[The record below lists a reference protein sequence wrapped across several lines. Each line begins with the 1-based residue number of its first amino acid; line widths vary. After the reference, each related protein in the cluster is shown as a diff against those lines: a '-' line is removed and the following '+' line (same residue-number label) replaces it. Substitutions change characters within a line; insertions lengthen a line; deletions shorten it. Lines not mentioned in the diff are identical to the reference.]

1 MATLSAPFATFS
13 VQQEPFILRITL
25 NQERGDERDFQDVIR
40 AFLKILEAQRPLSVI
55 IDATQLKVMN
65 KQNIKDIRHFIRN
78 NRPVFEAY
86 LKCSSLVIRSVL
98 IKNIINTIFKI
109 QPPIRPNLIV
119 NTLEEAEQ
127 FVAGFWQYPDQDF
140 VEKVR

>member
-127 FVAGFWQYPDQDF
+127 FVAGF
-140 VEKVR
+140 

>member
-1 MATLSAPFATFS
+1 MATHPAPFATFS
-13 VQQEPFILRITL
+13 VQQAPFILRITL

-40 AFLKILEAQRPLSVI
+40 AFLKIFETRRPLSVI
-55 IDATQLKVMN
+55 IDATQLKVMS
-65 KQNIKDIRHFIRN
+65 KQNIKDIRHFIRD

-119 NTLEEAEQ
+119 NTVEEAEG
-127 FVAGFWQYPDQDF
+127 FVAGF
-140 VEKVR
+140 

>member
-13 VQQEPFILRITL
+13 VQLEPFILRITL

-127 FVAGFWQYPDQDF
+127 FVAGF
-140 VEKVR
+140 

>member
-40 AFLKILEAQRPLSVI
+40 AFLKILEAQRPLSGI

-127 FVAGFWQYPDQDF
+127 FVAGF
-140 VEKVR
+140 